1 MSAAI
6 LPIVRAYWPAYADVP
21 DATVEM
27 FIVDAAVE
35 IGRARDRWGALYDR
49 AIAALVAH
57 QLEVRAR
64 SAAAAGAPGQGGT
77 GSTAT
82 GALASLNTGAASV
95 SYTDGAGRVAS
106 KAAAGMSDAVYAST
120 AGGQEYLRLR
130 SRVPSF
136 LMVTV

>member
-1 MSAAI
+1 MTTPV

-21 DATVEM
+21 DATVEL

-35 IGRARDRWGALYDR
+35 IGRARERWGALYER
-49 AIAALVAH
+49 ALAALVAH

-82 GALASLNTGAASV
+82 GALASLTTGAASV
-95 SYTDGAGRVAS
+95 SYSDGAGRVAS
-106 KAAAGMSDAVYAST
+106 KGTAGMSDAIYAST
-120 AGGQEYLRLR
+120 PGGQEYLRLR
-130 SRVPSF
+130 ARCPAF
-136 LMVTV
+136 LMVTP